1 MPEQADVYV
10 GLGSN
15 LDNPERHVRRALSD
29 LDGIPRTECTA
40 RSSLFASPPMGPPDQ
55 PDYVNAVARLRTSLA
70 PLALLDAL
78 QSIEQAHQRTR
89 DGQRWGPRTLD
100 LDMLLYGD
108 RRIDGDRLTVP
119 HPGLHER
126 AFVIYP
132 LLEVVGDIDIPGH
145 GKLESLAARCPRGEL
160 TRVESA

>member
-1 MPEQADVYV
+1 MPERADVYV

-15 LDNPERHVRRALSD
+15 LDNPCGHVRRALSD
-29 LDGIPRTECTA
+29 LDGIAHTACMA
-40 RSSLFASPPMGPPDQ
+40 RSSLYASPPMGPSDQ

-89 DGQRWGPRTLD
+89 DGQHWGPRTLD
-100 LDMLLYGD
+100 LDVLLYGD
-108 RRIDGDRLTVP
+108 REIDDDRLKIP

-132 LLEVVGDIDIPGH
+132 LLEIAGDIDIPGH
-145 GKLESLAARCPRGEL
+145 GGLEMLAARCPRGEL
-160 TRVESA
+160 SRMESS